1 MATGTKDYY
10 ELLGVGKKATAEEIK
25 KSFRK
30 LARKYH
36 PDLNPGNK
44 DSEAKFKEISEAY
57 DTLGDPKK
65 RSEYD
70 NMRSNP
76 FGFQSG
82 FDRAA
87 GNNFTGGFRGFTDKR
102 NGANFDFGGFG
113 DVFSELFGFHERA
126 PGSTSMFSRGTDIA
140 TNLTLTLEEAFT
152 GVTKSLNLKRDA
164 PCKYCGGSGKKNKT
178 VCRVCNG
185 RGSTHANENIKVK
198 IPPGVSQGSKVRLK
212 GKGTLGTGGGEAG
225 DIIIELDVLQHRV
238 FTRKGDDLY
247 VDVPVTVVE
256 AALGAKIE
264 VPSLNGASIMTLP
277 EGSQSGK
284 TFKLKGKGMPS
295 PQNSNTGDLY
305 AVIKVVVP
313 TDLSENDK
321 ELVRRLDA
329 LYKENPRTGMVKE

>member
-1 MATGTKDYY
+1 M
-10 ELLGVGKKATAEEIK
+10 
-25 KSFRK
+25 
-30 LARKYH
+30 
-36 PDLNPGNK
+36 
-44 DSEAKFKEISEAY
+44 
-57 DTLGDPKK
+57 
-65 RSEYD
+65 
-70 NMRSNP
+70 
-76 FGFQSG
+76 
-82 FDRAA
+82 
-87 GNNFTGGFRGFTDKR
+87 
-102 NGANFDFGGFG
+102 
-113 DVFSELFGFHERA
+113 
-126 PGSTSMFSRGTDIA
+126 
-140 TNLTLTLEEAFT
+140 
-152 GVTKSLNLKRDA
+152 
-164 PCKYCGGSGKKNKT
+164 
-178 VCRVCNG
+178 
-185 RGSTHANENIKVK
+185 
-198 IPPGVSQGSKVRLK
+198 RLK